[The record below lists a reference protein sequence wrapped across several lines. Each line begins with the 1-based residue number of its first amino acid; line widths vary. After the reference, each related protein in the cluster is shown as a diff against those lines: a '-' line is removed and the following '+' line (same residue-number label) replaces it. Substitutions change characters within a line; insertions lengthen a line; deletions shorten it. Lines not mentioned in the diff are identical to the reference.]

1 MSEKELDS
9 SVNKY
14 EEKYKSSN
22 YVKQLQW
29 DMAIGLQEVD
39 NLKPSKYLEKLLGKE
54 VEGSLTIEEVE
65 KELKE
70 YLRGKKDF
78 SLELIELIA
87 LNLKTTPEDLM
98 LSKNNKL
105 LFRGYLESQA
115 RRRKLHKIGD
125 IAGIIGAI
133 IICICLCIMD
143 VTLIINEINSTSGLV
158 ISSAI
163 IIMFL
168 VIDIVNKVQSKF

>member
-1 MSEKELDS
+1 MCMSLAAISDNS
-9 SVNKY
+9 NRLAVQ
-14 EEKYKSSN
+14 KSK
-22 YVKQLQW
+22 VTVTFIK
-29 DMAIGLQEVD
+29 
-39 NLKPSKYLEKLLGKE
+39 NLCVCHCFHP
-54 VEGSLTIEEVE
+54 
-65 KELKE
+65 
-70 YLRGKKDF
+70 
-78 SLELIELIA
+78 
-87 LNLKTTPEDLM
+87 P
-98 LSKNNKL
+98 KNNKL

>member
-1 MSEKELDS
+1 MN
-9 SVNKY
+9 NK
-14 EEKYKSSN
+14 K
-22 YVKQLQW
+22 
-29 DMAIGLQEVD
+29 IGLAVED
-39 NLKPSKYLEKLLGKE
+39 RMHFLGLNQKSFAE
-54 VEGSLTIEEVE
+54 SLFMTE

-87 LNLKTTPEDLM
+87 LNLKTPPEDLM

>member
-1 MSEKELDS
+1 MN
-9 SVNKY
+9 NK
-14 EEKYKSSN
+14 K
-22 YVKQLQW
+22 
-29 DMAIGLQEVD
+29 IGLAVED
-39 NLKPSKYLEKLLGKE
+39 RMHFLGLNQKSFAE
-54 VEGSLTIEEVE
+54 SLFMTE

-133 IICICLCIMD
+133 IICIMD

>member
-1 MSEKELDS
+1 
-9 SVNKY
+9 
-14 EEKYKSSN
+14 
-22 YVKQLQW
+22 
-29 DMAIGLQEVD
+29 
-39 NLKPSKYLEKLLGKE
+39 
-54 VEGSLTIEEVE
+54 
-65 KELKE
+65 
-70 YLRGKKDF
+70 
-78 SLELIELIA
+78 
-87 LNLKTTPEDLM
+87 M

>member
-1 MSEKELDS
+1 M
-9 SVNKY
+9 
-14 EEKYKSSN
+14 
-22 YVKQLQW
+22 
-29 DMAIGLQEVD
+29 
-39 NLKPSKYLEKLLGKE
+39 
-54 VEGSLTIEEVE
+54 TE

-133 IICICLCIMD
+133 IIAFAC
-143 VTLIINEINSTSGLV
+143 V
-158 ISSAI
+158 
-163 IIMFL
+163 
-168 VIDIVNKVQSKF
+168 